1 MSLQTRM
8 DSEDGVVTI
17 RLTGEVDS
25 RSAHQLNDL
34 ITTAADNKPSRLVL
48 LADGLTYLS
57 SAGLRCLVFA
67 HQKMGPGVEIV
78 LIGAH
83 PEVAATIRMTGF
95 DRSIVMQDV
104 QDVDPVET

>member
-1 MSLQTRM
+1 MSLLTKM
-8 DSEDGVVTI
+8 DNEDGVVTI

-25 RSAHQLNDL
+25 RSAPQLNEL
-34 ITTAADNKPSRLVL
+34 IITAADTKPSRLVL

-67 HQKMGPGVEIV
+67 HQKMGPGVQIV
-78 LIGAH
+78 VVGAH
-83 PEVAATIRMTGF
+83 ADVAATIRLTGF

-104 QDVDPVET
+104 QDPVES